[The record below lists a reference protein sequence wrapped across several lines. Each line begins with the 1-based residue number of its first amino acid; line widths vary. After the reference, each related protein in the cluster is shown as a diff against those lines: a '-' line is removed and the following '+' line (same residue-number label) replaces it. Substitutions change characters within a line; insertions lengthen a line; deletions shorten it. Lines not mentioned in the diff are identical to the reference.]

1 MKHFVVLLCL
11 VAWLAAAPVWAG
23 ELVRVEASVDA
34 MGSTYTVAL
43 YGERRDHLEAV
54 VEQAFEEVRRLD
66 RMLSNYRRD
75 SDWSEV
81 NRFAAQ
87 RPVRVTPEFFRLL
100 EQCLEYS
107 RRSEGAFDISVGPL
121 MKVWGF
127 YRGSGRL
134 PSKPEVHKALETVG
148 YRHVILDAE
157 HRSVRFAK
165 PGVELDP
172 GGIGKG
178 YAVDRMVEVLRENGV
193 SSGLVSAGSSSIYAL
208 GTPPGVRGWKVS
220 IRHPRNSREAVA
232 EVYLKDESMS
242 TSGNYEK
249 FFQADGRM
257 YSHIMD
263 PRTGFPAS
271 GMLSV
276 SVIAPATLASEAWT
290 KPIFIN
296 GRAWAARNKPEAT
309 RAFLC
314 EDKAELSC
322 AWLQ

>member
-23 ELVRVEASVDA
+23 EKVRVEASVDA

-43 YGERRDHLEAV
+43 YGESRDHLEAV

-81 NRFAAQ
+81 NRFAAE
-87 RPVRVTPEFFRLL
+87 RPVRVTPELFRLL
-100 EQCLEYS
+100 ERCLEYS

-121 MKVWGF
+121 MKIWGF

-134 PSKPEVHKALETVG
+134 PSKQEVQKALETVG

-157 HRSVRFAK
+157 HRSVRFAR

-208 GTPPGVRGWKVS
+208 GTPPGAQGWKVS
-220 IRHPRNSREAVA
+220 IRHPRHSRETVA

-249 FFQADGRM
+249 FFQANGRM

-263 PRTGFPAS
+263 PRTGFPAP

-276 SVIAPATLASEAWT
+276 SVIAPATLDSEAWT
-290 KPIFIN
+290 KPFYIN
-296 GRAWAARNKPEAT
+296 GRAWAARNKPEAS